1 MFTATIV
8 NVPFMADSLCSEYI
22 CSINISTLTFTLL
35 VPTSSTQATSSIK
48 VPPGIGVLKSTL
60 SDDTVTTFF

>member
-1 MFTATIV
+1 
-8 NVPFMADSLCSEYI
+8 MADSLCSEYI